1 MLEEQAAPQQ
11 ATDGEAV
18 GRAPASRSALRP
30 CFGVACACRGRCAR
44 YSAVD
49 DSEANPDT
57 LVTCAKGQSFPLFVD
72 SSPAGR
78 AAWR

>member
-1 MLEEQAAPQQ
+1 MLEEDAAPQH
-11 ATDGEAV
+11 AAGDEAV
-18 GRAPASRSALRP
+18 GPVAASRSALRP

-49 DSEANPDT
+49 DSQADPET
-57 LVTCAKGQSFPLFVD
+57 LVTCVNGQAFPLFVD

-78 AAWR
+78 AACG